1 MRNKTIPRMNLK
13 KYISYFFINKTITKR
28 VIQNRTEIHIGDIT
42 HHQDHVA
49 TAVTPINFST
59 INTIVNSPTNPI
71 PLDDDDDDDDLPI
84 LPITFYCVTTHSFL
98 KFFYFC
104 TITNLFIFR

>member
-1 MRNKTIPRMNLK
+1 MNLK
-13 KYISYFFINKTITKR
+13 KYISYFFINKMITKR
-28 VIQNRTEIHIGDIT
+28 VIQNMAEIHIGDIT

-49 TAVTPINFST
+49 TVVTPINFNT
-59 INTIVNSPTNPI
+59 INTIVSSPTNPI
-71 PLDDDDDDDDLPI
+71 PPDDDDDDLLI

-104 TITNLFIFR
+104 TITNLFIFG